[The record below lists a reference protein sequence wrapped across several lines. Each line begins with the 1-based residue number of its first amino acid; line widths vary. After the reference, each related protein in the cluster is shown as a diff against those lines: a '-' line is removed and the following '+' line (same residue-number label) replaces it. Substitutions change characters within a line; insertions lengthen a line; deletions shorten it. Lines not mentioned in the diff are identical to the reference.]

1 MSEIDR
7 TRMLEIQLL
16 VASKALEIARAMALH
31 VLDSRL
37 DLAFGEAERF
47 AEATEN
53 MWGPV

>member
-16 VASKALEIARAMALH
+16 VARKALEIARAMALH
-31 VLDSRL
+31 VLDGRL

-53 MWGPV
+53 MWGPA